1 MAKLTLTIYGGITN
15 RMWFE
20 KTDDNFQLQQKMYSP
35 DKLRWQMAG
44 FVALLCT
51 CRNFIRKKNR
61 IIAYISLFL
70 CNFAIGINNN
80 HLKI

>member
-1 MAKLTLTIYGGITN
+1 MAKLTLTIYGVITN

-44 FVALLCT
+44 FVALL
-51 CRNFIRKKNR
+51 
-61 IIAYISLFL
+61 
-70 CNFAIGINNN
+70 
-80 HLKI
+80 